1 MELIVNLIKETEVSA
16 APAPE
21 FIYAYTFKGCN
32 VVNAIDLKQYILS
45 VLKAR
50 GETAFNFAARANV
63 SPATISRILNGSA
76 TSLNT
81 STLKKIVRT
90 LDCELTLTSEI
101 NAAREAGK
109 ILGSMKFTKNA
120 FDEGAL
126 IYAQAFARA
135 QGKSAVYICDT
146 IPEILKTAP
155 ILAAELGKQINAT
168 KYSELMNGLLSQSEV
183 LNNITGAVFIDEF
196 VIKQL
201 IAREG
206 AYSSV
211 TKEESDAQLKH
222 LYAFFEATFP
232 KIQGYVVNFKRS
244 GLTTA
249 FAIDDGYGVQFSYGG
264 YLEWQNPDFNKE
276 IFRRSHEAMSNGVG
290 LTSYLSS
297 QELEIA

>member
-1 MELIVNLIKETEVSA
+1 MGTALMSAFTYVATSRGCDMMSTIELKRHIL
-16 APAPE
+16 
-21 FIYAYTFKGCN
+21 
-32 VVNAIDLKQYILS
+32 VVLE
-45 VLKAR
+45 AR

-63 SPATISRILNGSA
+63 SPATISRILNGAA

-81 STLKKIVRT
+81 STLKKIVHA

-101 NAAREAGK
+101 NAAREAGQ
-109 ILGSMKFTKNA
+109 ILGKIKFTKNA
-120 FDEGAL
+120 FDDGAL
-126 IYAQAFARA
+126 IYAKAFARS

-168 KYSELMNGLLSQSEV
+168 TYSEMMSGLLNQSEV
-183 LNNITGAVFIDEF
+183 LQRIYGAVFIDDF

-206 AYSSV
+206 AYSSI
-211 TKEESDAQLKH
+211 TKEELDTQLKH
-222 LYAFFEATFP
+222 LHSFFEAAFP
-232 KIQGYVVNFKRS
+232 KIQGYVVNFKKS

-264 YLEWQNPDFNKE
+264 YLEWENSDLNNE
-276 IFRRSHEAMSNGVG
+276 IFRRSREAISDGQAII
-290 LTSYLSS
+290 SYLSN
-297 QELEIA
+297 QKI